1 MIDDNFMHLF
11 HIKSKYE
18 KELYFTSSTFQI
30 NHEDK
35 IYVPF
40 SGLSIF
46 SGEFN
51 DSAQNEIILHGIFEE
66 QGIMADQD
74 LVGSVIKII
83 NFECGIT
90 NELVTYICTKQ
101 ISEGLEFKL
110 VCQPEIIK
118 LKQSLLPIF
127 SKTCR
132 ANFCDKDC
140 KLDINNF
147 KIEIL
152 VVKMEGNSLFCA
164 DLSKHKNNY
173 FSGGK
178 LFIDRDSRQYE
189 YDIKNH
195 FANKIELLHAHN
207 LNIKDVSK
215 FYLAPTCDK
224 KIRTCCYSFNNTV
237 NFRGE
242 PDIPEHRIIKN

>member
-1 MIDDNFMHLF
+1 MIKNSLIYLF
-11 HIKSKYE
+11 HIKSKYGD
-18 KELYFTSSTFQI
+18 ELYFTSSSSHI
-30 NHEDK
+30 HHDDK
-35 IYVPF
+35 VYVPF
-40 SGLSIF
+40 SGLSVF

-51 DSAQNEIILHGIFEE
+51 DSSQNKIILHGVFEE
-66 QGIMADQD
+66 RGVTSDQD
-74 LVGSVIKII
+74 LVGSSIKII
-83 NFECGIT
+83 IFEYGKA

-110 VCQPEIIK
+110 VCEPEIIK
-118 LKQSLLPIF
+118 LNQSLLPVF

-147 KIEIL
+147 KTEIS
-152 VVKMEGNSLFCA
+152 VVKIEGNSLFCT

-178 LFIDRDSRQYE
+178 LFVESNNRQYE
-189 YDIKNH
+189 YDIKSH
-195 FANKIELLHAHN
+195 YANKIELLHVHN
-207 LNIKDVSK
+207 LNIKDISK

>member
-18 KELYFTSSTFQI
+18 EELYFTSSTFQI

-118 LKQSLLPIF
+118 LNQSLLPVF
-127 SKTCR
+127 SKKCR

-178 LFIDRDSRQYE
+178 LFVARDGRQYE